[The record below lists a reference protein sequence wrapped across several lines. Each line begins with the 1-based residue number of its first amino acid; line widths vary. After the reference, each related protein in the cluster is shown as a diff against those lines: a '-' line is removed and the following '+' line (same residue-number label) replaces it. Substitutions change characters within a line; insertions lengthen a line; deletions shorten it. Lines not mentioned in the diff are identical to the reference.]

1 MLHLLDANVL
11 ITAHQNYYAIDRVP
25 EFWDWLIHNGT
36 EGKLKI
42 PLEIIEEIC
51 AGTDDL
57 AKWLSN
63 KKHRESLQY
72 DEVVDAGIV
81 RQVIDDGYAPDLN
94 DIEIE
99 TVGRDPFLVAYAL
112 KDTASRCVV
121 TTEVSAP
128 KRLRANRKIPDVCN
142 HFNITC
148 HDTFGLIRNLDF
160 STTWRQKI

>member
-1 MLHLLDANVL
+1 LLHLLDANVL
-11 ITAHQNYYAIDRVP
+11 ITADKNYYPIDRVP

-36 EGKLKI
+36 EGRIKI

-51 AGTDDL
+51 TGTDEL

-63 KKHRESLQY
+63 KGHRESLQC
-72 DEVVDAGIV
+72 DEVVDLEIV
-81 RQVIDDGYAPDLN
+81 RRVISDGYAPDLN
-94 DIEIE
+94 DIEID

-112 KDTASRCVV
+112 RDPAARCVV
-121 TTEVSAP
+121 TTEISKP
-128 KRLRANRKIPDVCN
+128 KKLRANRKIPDVCN

-160 STTWRQKI
+160 STTWRQKV